1 MISQKE
7 LLNIVCTEAIE
18 HGGLQEVPGQQHG
31 GNTAFFAAKRPSRGG
46 SEKHGTAAI
55 SKSPSIKYGLRLV
68 KKADGTLE
76 WKD

>member
-18 HGGLQEVPGQQHG
+18 HGGLQEVPSQQHG
-31 GNTAFFAAKRPSRGG
+31 GNTAFFAAKRISRGG
-46 SEKHGTAAI
+46 GEKRRTASI
-55 SKSPSIKYGLRLV
+55 SKSPTVKYGLRLV
-68 KKADGTLE
+68 KNSDGTVE